1 LATPAFFRAPD
12 FTVSGVTGQAELYSD
27 FRGH

>member
-12 FTVSGVTGQAELYSD
+12 FTVSGVTGQADLYSD
-27 FRGH
+27 F

>member
-12 FTVSGVTGQAELYSD
+12 FTVSGVTGQADLYSH
-27 FRGH
+27 F